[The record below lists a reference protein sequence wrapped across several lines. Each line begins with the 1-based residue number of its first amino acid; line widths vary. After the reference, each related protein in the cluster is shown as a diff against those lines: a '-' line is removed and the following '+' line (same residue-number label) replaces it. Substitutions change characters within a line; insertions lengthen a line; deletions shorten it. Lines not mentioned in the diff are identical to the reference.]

1 MRLLRAFLIPAI
13 AAGVLVGGCG
23 GGPITRDVVQT
34 PVAIPQEYRI
44 GPGDAL
50 NIFVFAHPEL
60 SGPVPVRPD
69 GMISSSLAENV
80 PAAGKTPSELAREL
94 EAVLGEYVRAPKVN
108 VIVTGFVGGDQVRVV
123 GQAARPM
130 SLPFRANMT
139 LLDVMIQAGG
149 LAEFAAGNRARL
161 VRRVGGKETQ
171 IPVRL
176 KDLLNNG
183 DMRANMVMLP
193 GDVLIIPESR
203 F

>member
-1 MRLLRAFLIPAI
+1 MGIPRMLIPAL
-13 AAGVLVGGCG
+13 AAGLVLVGCG
-23 GGPITRDVVQT
+23 GGPVTRDIA
-34 PVAIPQEYRI
+34 PVAAVPQEYRI
-44 GPGDAL
+44 GPGDLL
-50 NIFVFAHPEL
+50 NIFVFGHPEL

-80 PAAGKTPSELAREL
+80 PAAGRTPSALSRGL
-94 EAVLGEYVRAPKVN
+94 ETVLGEYVRAPKVN
-108 VIVTGFVGGDQVRVV
+108 VIVTSFVGGDQVRVV
-123 GQAARPM
+123 GQAARPT

-161 VRRVGGKETQ
+161 VRRVDGKETV

-176 KDLLNNG
+176 RDLLNKG
-183 DMRANMVMLP
+183 DMRANMGMMP